1 MKKPE
6 ESSENNELER
16 NCFYLEEAPCTLFK
30 DYLTE
35 EEETIL
41 FDIRAIHKEATEIK
55 NRLKSMDSSETE
67 SAPEGSTQGKS
78 KEEERRSLQKEL
90 NELREKRK
98 ELNKQKEDA
107 NHRKMVMLGHVKP

>member
-1 MKKPE
+1 MKKKE
-6 ESSENNELER
+6 KSQENNELER
-16 NCFYLEEAPCTLFK
+16 SCFYLDEAPCTLFK

-41 FDIRAIHKEATEIK
+41 FDIRAIQKKATQVK
-55 NRLKSMDSSETE
+55 NRLKSLDRSETE
-67 SAPEGSTQGKS
+67 NALEGSAQGKS
-78 KEEERRSLQKEL
+78 KEEERRFLQEEL

-107 NHRKMVMLGHVKP
+107 HHRKMVMLGHVKP